1 MVAATLLG
9 CGGASSTA
17 EVPDEIPT
25 IVMKQDF
32 TTKAELE
39 KLAAAPTA
47 AVDEAS
53 TKVVVVEA
61 WSLEGKAAG
70 SDEDE
75 VPPEQAVWRSA
86 VVKAAG
92 GDKKAAFDPALHCV
106 AEQLGRFR
114 LEHEGWPEPRLRHFA
129 MSHCGATYATV
140 GYEAVAVT
148 ISPDA
153 KDVEAF
159 AAMDDLMGEKLQEMM
174 KREDDGLPSRR
185 GVWFHREGEHAV
197 FSVVNAREV
206 LRLDTEQDG
215 RKVRFH
221 GKVQA
226 DAADVVGWVTRGDN
240 DVAPCEVRLALPE
253 VDVRCELADDDE
265 QAWIDINVRTKGS
278 LIWQRGSS
286 LAVHADGRKA
296 IKMTPLAAV
305 EGQGDADPAA
315 LLIAEANRLRAKKKA
330 PALEE
335 ATTQSATQV
344 KLAPNVTAAA
354 INGDEELTQRILL
367 GGMAGWD
374 VPGPLSD
381 AHALVAFSLGRTD
394 AASWVA
400 EILERPSGRITLLD
414 PTMTRVAVGLSQNDP
429 IQGLSGFITT
439 YAPFTKRDPRPIA
452 DYAQKKLDQ
461 ARASRGLPATRRRP
475 LQALAMALSRIE
487 GGADPTEAFR
497 EAADSAQYEMKRS
510 VTAGYLVVSHPSQ
523 IVFPEPLVEKPTV
536 AIDIRVVQHDFPDTN
551 WGTYIVFFF
560 FADDPNAPRTATLPP
575 SPRHL

>member
-1 MVAATLLG
+1 MTAATLLG
-9 CGGASSTA
+9 CGAGSTTA
-17 EVPDEIPT
+17 EVPDTIPT
-25 IVMKQDF
+25 IVMKQNF

-39 KLAAAPTA
+39 KLAAEPTA
-47 AVDEAS
+47 PVDEAA
-53 TKVVVVEA
+53 TKVVVVQD
-61 WSLEGKAAG
+61 WSLEGQAAG
-70 SDEDE
+70 SDEEE
-75 VPPEQAVWRSA
+75 VPPAQAVWRSA

-129 MSHCGATYATV
+129 MSRCGATYATI

-148 ISPDA
+148 ISPEA

-159 AAMDDLMGEKLQEMM
+159 AAMDDLMGEKLEKMM
-174 KREDDGLPSRR
+174 TREGDDVPTRR

-197 FSVVNAREV
+197 FSVVNAREM

-215 RKVRFH
+215 HKVRFH
-221 GKVQA
+221 GTVQA
-226 DAADVVGWVTRGDN
+226 DAADVVGWITRGDN
-240 DVAPCEVRLALPE
+240 DVAPCEVGGRLPD
-253 VDVRCELADDDE
+253 VDVRCELAEHDE
-265 QAWIDINVRTKGS
+265 QAWVDINVRTKGS
-278 LIWQRGSS
+278 LIWQRASS
-286 LAVHADGRKA
+286 LAIHVEGRKA
-296 IKMTPLAAV
+296 IAMKPLVAI
-305 EGQGDADPAA
+305 EGNDDPTA

-330 PALEE
+330 PALTE
-335 ATTQSATQV
+335 AATQSATQT
-344 KLAPNVTAAA
+344 KLAAKVTAAA

-400 EILERPSGRITLLD
+400 ELLERPSGRITLLD
-414 PTMTRVAVGLSQNDP
+414 PTMTQVAVGLSQNDP
-429 IQGLSGFITT
+429 VQGISGFITT

-461 ARASRGLPATRRRP
+461 TRAKRGLPATRRRP

-536 AIDIRVVQHDFPDTN
+536 AIDIRVVQHDFPNTN

-560 FADDPNAPRTATLPP
+560 FADDPNAPRTATLPA